1 MEFIKLSEPVT
12 INRLTVPNRMV
23 MPSMG
28 MHFTDSYEFNQRYQD
43 FYRARA
49 EGRVGLMIIG
59 PVAIDR
65 TGAGPWMPG
74 LFEDRQIG
82 EFRPFLAELHRDT
95 ESKLGIQLFHAGRN
109 ATAPFHEG
117 VPALAPSAVR
127 SRLTKQMPRAM
138 TQEDIETVKESFARS
153 AVRAR
158 EAGFDFIEIIGCTG
172 YLISEFLSPV
182 TNRRTDA
189 YGGSFENRM
198 RFGLEVIRRVREAV
212 GPEVALGIRVAGN
225 DYMDGGCTNREIGLF
240 CAEAGKAGIDAINV
254 TGGWHE
260 TNVPQLTCH
269 VPPGAYVYLARGIKD
284 HVQVPVF
291 ASNRLGDPE
300 LAERVLRSGAAD
312 MVCLGRPLLA
322 DPDLPRK
329 ILEGRPEDI
338 IHCIACNQG
347 CFDSIAT
354 GEAVCC
360 TLNPLMGR
368 EGEFRL
374 EKASAPK
381 KVYVAGG
388 GPAGMEFALVAAR
401 RGHDVTLFE
410 KEDRLGGQV
419 DLAAAPPGK
428 RAFLHTVADL
438 EKQLGPAG
446 VKVRRKS
453 RLTKAKIG
461 KGRPDI
467 LVVATG
473 ATPLSIPVPGV
484 DQPHVVGAWD
494 VLRGRV
500 ADIGRRVV
508 VVGGN
513 AVGCETAE
521 WIASQDIPDPE
532 TFAFLAC
539 HDAETPEVLRELL
552 HRRRRTITVI
562 DMVEKMAAGMGR
574 SSRWVLM
581 KNLRLSGIELRP
593 GAKLL
598 EITDEA
604 VIVER
609 GGRRESIPADTVV
622 MAVGSRP
629 VVDLAREAGRP
640 GMPVVTIGDAKA
652 PRKIIEAIREGFEE
666 AMKI

>member
-1 MEFIKLSEPVT
+1 MEFIKLSQPIT
-12 INRLTVPNRMV
+12 INRLVVPNRMV

-28 MHFTDSYEFNQRYQD
+28 MHFTDTYEFNQRYRD

-49 EGRVGLMIIG
+49 EGRVGLLIIG
-59 PVAIDR
+59 PVAMDR
-65 TGAGPWMPG
+65 TGGGPWMPG
-74 LFEDRQIG
+74 LFEDRQVE
-82 EFRPFLAELHRDT
+82 EFRPFLAELHGST
-95 ESKLGIQLFHAGRN
+95 ESALGIQLFHAGRN
-109 ATAPFHEG
+109 ATAPFFEG

-127 SRLTKQMPRAM
+127 SRLTRQVPRAM
-138 TQEDIETVKESFARS
+138 TLDDIETVQESFARS

-158 EAGFDFIEIIGCTG
+158 EAGFDFVEIIACTG
-172 YLISEFLSPV
+172 YLISQFLSPV

-198 RFGLEVIRRVREAV
+198 RFGLELVRRVRKAL
-212 GPEVALGIRVAGN
+212 GPEAALGIRVAGN
-225 DYMDGGCTNREIGLF
+225 DYMDGGCTNPEIARF
-240 CAEAGKAGIDAINV
+240 CTEAEKAGIDAINV

-260 TNVPQLTCH
+260 TNVPQLTSH

-284 HVQVPVF
+284 HVGVPVF

-312 MVCLGRPLLA
+312 MICLGRPLLA

-329 ILEGRPEDI
+329 ILEGRPEEI
-338 IHCIACNQG
+338 VRCIACNQG

-354 GEAVCC
+354 GGAVCC
-360 TLNPLMGR
+360 TLNPLVGR
-368 EGEFRL
+368 EGEFRTG
-374 EKASAPK
+374 KAVNPK

-388 GPAGMEFALVAAR
+388 GPAGMEFALTAAR

-410 KEDRLGGQV
+410 KESRLGGQV

-428 RAFLHTVADL
+428 HDFLHTVADL
-438 EKQLGPAG
+438 EKQLRPAG
-446 VKVRRKS
+446 VKVRLKS
-453 RLTKAKIG
+453 ALTKGKI
-461 KGRPDI
+461 KRGRPDV

-473 ATPLSIPVPGV
+473 AAPMAIRVPGV
-484 DQPHVVGAWD
+484 DKPHVVGAWD

-521 WIASQDIPDPE
+521 WIASQDVPDPE
-532 TFAFLAC
+532 TFAFLSY
-539 HDAETPEVLRELL
+539 HGAEKPEVLQDLL
-552 HRRRRTITVI
+552 HSRRRKIAVI
-562 DMVEKMAAGMGR
+562 DMVERMAAGMGR
-574 SSRWVLM
+574 STRWVLM
-581 KNLRLSGIELRP
+581 KNLRLCGIDLRP

-598 EITDEA
+598 EITDDA
-604 VIVER
+604 VIVEAN
-609 GGRRESIPADTVV
+609 GRREAIPADTVV

-629 VVDLAREAGRP
+629 VDGLAREAGFEGVRII
-640 GMPVVTIGDAKA
+640 TIGDAKS

-666 AMKI
+666 AMKM